1 MKISPENNQL
11 KKLRRF
17 VWFGRRE
24 YKTMMTDTVIYPS
37 IPMNVYG
44 ANGLIPGK
52 SPTGTRQKF
61 KIDQIKSFSNK
72 KFLQRIQ

>member
-17 VWFGRRE
+17 VWFGQRE
-24 YKTMMTDTVIYPS
+24 YKTMKTDTIIYPS

-44 ANGLIPGK
+44 ANGLIPRK
-52 SPTGTRQKF
+52 SSTGTRQKF
-61 KIDQIKSFSNK
+61 EIDQIKTFSNT
-72 KFLQRIQ
+72 KFLRRIQ